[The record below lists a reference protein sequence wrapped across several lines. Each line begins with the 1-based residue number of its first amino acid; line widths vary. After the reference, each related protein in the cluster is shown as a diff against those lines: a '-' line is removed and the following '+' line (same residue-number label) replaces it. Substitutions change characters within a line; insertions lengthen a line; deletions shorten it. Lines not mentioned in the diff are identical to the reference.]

1 MSHAP
6 LPIQPPNAVSLIIRR
21 EVREMLGDWRIVV
34 PMIIL
39 SLVLP
44 LVLAAAALFAIRFI
58 NENDFAVLLLPFALL
73 VTGFIPASFTII
85 TALESFVGERER
97 NTLESLLAM
106 PLSDTH
112 LYLSK
117 FMAALAPPLI
127 ASFLSMVLFTA
138 VLFGVSPLAFFQTF
152 SPDRLLLMFAFIVVL
167 AIGMVAGA
175 VAISSHATTIRAANL
190 MASLVLLPVIVLL
203 NVVAFWMLD
212 SRWDLI
218 GITIVGLAVLGAVL
232 VGVGVR
238 LFSREEIL
246 AREARRPPRRRVA
259 RAAATAAAAPT
270 APPPVQQQPSAR
282 RAMLA
287 IMRREVTETLTD
299 WRVLMPVVML
309 SLVLPLV
316 GVWLLPVVFQVE
328 VVSAQ
333 VVGQLVP
340 FGVLVIG
347 FVPASFALITALESF
362 VGERE
367 RNSLEPLLASPM
379 SDTSLYVSK
388 LLSALVTPLITSLVA
403 MMLFTGGVA
412 LVYPELYG
420 VAMQPGRVALL
431 VSMIVLLAMLMVAAA
446 VIISSHTGSIRAA
459 NLLASF
465 VLVPVAIL
473 LQVQAILMIGNRWD
487 LVQASTLMVLVA
499 MLALLRTGLS
509 IFNREEIL
517 SREHEQ
523 FNGQRIRELAVL
535 FFKEYQPAGVMPAR
549 YQGVPFSLRRF
560 YRHEL
565 PALLRELRPAF
576 GIVGLAVLSG
586 LLVGWYAAENLPL
599 RAARAFILERVGNP
613 EHGASLPLALGIAA
627 NNLRV
632 SILSSLLSL
641 ISFGLFAFLVQ
652 AVVFAQIAFTVTTLV
667 QNGGVWFSG
676 ERLDPFQFLITYLLP
691 HAIIELP
698 TFMVVSALGIRIGA
712 AVLSPPG
719 GFSVGH
725 NILWALANFA
735 KVWLLVLLPL
745 IVLAGLV
752 EGLLTTSL
760 IVAVYG
766 GL

>member
-1 MSHAP
+1 MSSP
-6 LPIQPPNAVSLIIRR
+6 PVPVQPPNAVPLIIRR

-39 SLVLP
+39 ALVLP
-44 LVLAAAALFAIRFI
+44 LLMAAAALFVIRFI
-58 NENDFAVLLLPFALL
+58 NENEFAVLLLPFALL
-73 VTGFIPASFTII
+73 ITGFIPASFTII

-117 FMAALAPPLI
+117 FMAALAPPLL
-127 ASFLSMVLFTA
+127 ASFISMLLFTA
-138 VLFGVSPLAFFQTF
+138 VLFVTSPLAFFQTF
-152 SPDRLLLMFAFIVVL
+152 SVDRLLLMFSFIVVL
-167 AIGMVAGA
+167 AISMVAGA

-190 MASLVLLPVIVLL
+190 MASFVLLPVIVLL
-203 NVVAFWMLD
+203 NFVAFWMLD

-218 GITIVGLAVLGAVL
+218 GIAIVALVLLGGGLVLL
-232 VGVGVR
+232 GVR

-246 AREARRPPRRRVA
+246 AREARRPSRRRGGG
-259 RAAATAAAAPT
+259 TAAAAPAPT
-270 APPPVQQQPSAR
+270 AAPPVVQQPSAR

-287 IMRREVTETLTD
+287 IMRREVAETLTD
-299 WRVLMPVVML
+299 WRVLLPVVLL
-309 SLVLPLV
+309 SLVLPVV
-316 GVWLLPVVFQVE
+316 GVWLLPVAFQISE
-328 VVSAQ
+328 VSAQ
-333 VVGQLVP
+333 AVGRLVP

-367 RNSLEPLLASPM
+367 RNSLEPLLASPI
-379 SDTSLYVSK
+379 SDTNLYLSK
-388 LLSALVTPLITSLVA
+388 LLSALVTPLLTSLAA
-403 MMLFTGGVA
+403 MLLFTGGVA

-420 VAMQPGRVALL
+420 VALNAGRVALL
-431 VSMIVLLAMLMVAAA
+431 VTMIVLLAMLMVAAA

-473 LQVQAILMIGNRWD
+473 LQVQAVLMIGNRWD
-487 LVQASTLMVLVA
+487 LVQASTLLVLVA
-499 MLALLRTGLS
+499 MVALVRTGLS

-517 SREHEQ
+517 SREHDQ

-549 YQGVPFSLRRF
+549 YQGAPFSLRRF

-576 GIVGLAVLSG
+576 GIVALAVLSG
-586 LLVGWYAAENLPL
+586 LVVGWYAAENLPL
-599 RAARAFILERVGNP
+599 REAREFVLERVGNP
-613 EHGASLPLALGIAA
+613 EHGASWTLALGVAA

-632 SILSSLLSL
+632 SILASLFSL

-652 AVVFAQIAFTVTTLV
+652 AAVFAQIAFVVTTLV
-667 QNGGVWFSG
+667 QHGGVWFSG
-676 ERLDPFQFLITYLLP
+676 ERFDPFQFLMVYLLP

-712 AVLSPPG
+712 SVLSPPG

-725 NILWALANFA
+725 NMLWALANFA
-735 KVWLLVLLPL
+735 KVWLLVLMPL
-745 IVLAGLV
+745 IVLAALV

-766 GL
+766 L